1 LIRFLAPPT
10 DSGEVSKIVNEGIA
24 IKKDEKKDDDHYTI
38 RIIEQILE
46 TGEAFFSASIW
57 NEQRVMRINVCNYC
71 FQANDVIRV
80 VNAIKLVLSNNGSS
94 SN

>member
-1 LIRFLAPPT
+1 LFNQPLIRFLAPPT

-57 NEQRVMRINVCNYC
+57 NEQRVMRRNYLSAKVHRIHHTFKIC
-71 FQANDVIRV
+71 GS
-80 VNAIKLVLSNNGSS
+80 VNRS
-94 SN
+94 